1 MLWLEDIAVRI
12 APCLLVAV
20 VMAAC
25 SKTPQA
31 PAQGSAPASVSA
43 TAGLEPIPGVTT
55 LDPAPVAAPA
65 AASPSAH
72 ANVPPAAL
80 TPTGD
85 WGQVLSEK
93 IEGGTLETT
102 VQSPWGPVTIT
113 GPSEG
118 AGGAVTR
125 YWQAWAKIDFG
136 AIYPMTTGV
145 MRERLA
151 EMDTEAGRADYRS
164 TISDRYKDNAPI
176 WFKVEGVSE
185 QGDRATALVRNET
198 KTGEIQTRECTL
210 VKTPAGWRFEQI
222 RAQR

>member
-1 MLWLEDIAVRI
+1 MRI
-12 APCLLVAV
+12 VASILVAV
-20 VMAAC
+20 GLAGC
-25 SKTPQA
+25 SPSPKQQA
-31 PAQGSAPASVSA
+31 PQQGGASGA
-43 TAGLEPIPGVTT
+43 TVNATKGLEPIPGVTT
-55 LDPAPVAAPA
+55 VEPAAPVAAPVA
-65 AASPSAH
+65 APTA
-72 ANVPPAAL
+72 VPPALAPSAP

-102 VQSPWGPVTIT
+102 VQSPWGPITVT

-145 MRERLA
+145 MRDRLGS
-151 EMDTEAGRADYRS
+151 MDTDAGHKEYRE
-164 TISDRYKDNAPI
+164 TIADRYKDNAPV

-185 QGDRATALVRNET
+185 QGNRATALVRNET
-198 KTGEIQTRECTL
+198 KTGEVQTRECTL
-210 VKTPAGWRFEQI
+210 VNTPEGWRFEQI